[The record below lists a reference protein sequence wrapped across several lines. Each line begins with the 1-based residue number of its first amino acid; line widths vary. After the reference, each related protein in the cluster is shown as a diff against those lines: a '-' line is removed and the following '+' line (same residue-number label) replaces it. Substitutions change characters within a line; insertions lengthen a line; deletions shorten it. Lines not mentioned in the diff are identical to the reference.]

1 VVLQLKTPG
10 FNMLG
15 KIVPEADAT
24 IIRKSYA
31 QQRLVFTNGCFDILH
46 VGHIRYLRAAKEL
59 GDILVVGLNGDDSV
73 RQLKG
78 PDRPINSE
86 ADRAEILAALAVVDH
101 VVIFQEMRVSRL
113 ITLLRPDLYVKGGD
127 YSVDS
132 LDRSEVDALRSVG
145 AEIKIVPLVPGRSTT
160 RLIEAIQNT

>member
-1 VVLQLKTPG
+1 
-10 FNMLG
+10 MLG
-15 KIVPEADAT
+15 KIVPEAEAAV
-24 IIRKSYA
+24 IRKTYTE
-31 QQRLVFTNGCFDILH
+31 QRLVFTNGCFDILH
-46 VGHIRYLRAAKEL
+46 VGHIRYLTAAKQL
-59 GDILVVGLNGDDSV
+59 GDILVVGLNSDDSV

-101 VVIFQEMRVSRL
+101 VVVFQEVRVVRL
-113 ITLLRPDLYVKGGD
+113 VSLLKPDLYVKGGD

-132 LDRSEVDALRSVG
+132 LDRGEVDALRSMG

-160 RLIEAIQNT
+160 GLINAIQNT

>member
-1 VVLQLKTPG
+1 
-10 FNMLG
+10 MLG
-15 KIVPEADAT
+15 KIVPEAEAA
-24 IIRKSYA
+24 IIKKTHRE
-31 QQRLVFTNGCFDILH
+31 QRLVFTNGCFDILH
-46 VGHIRYLRAAKEL
+46 VGHIRYLTAAKQL
-59 GDILVVGLNGDDSV
+59 GDILVVGLNSDSSV

-101 VVIFQEMRVSRL
+101 VVIFEEMRVSRL
-113 ITLLRPDLYVKGGD
+113 VNQLRPDLYVKGGD

-132 LDRSEVDALRSVG
+132 LDRGEVDALRSVG

-160 RLIEAIQNT
+160 RVIEAIQNI

>member
-1 VVLQLKTPG
+1 
-10 FNMLG
+10 MLG
-15 KIVPEADAT
+15 KIVPEAEAA

-31 QQRLVFTNGCFDILH
+31 QQRVVFTNGCFDILH
-46 VGHIRYLRAAKEL
+46 VGHIRYLTAAKQL

-78 PDRPINSE
+78 SGRPINSE
-86 ADRAEILAALAVVDH
+86 ADRAEILAALAAVDH
-101 VVIFQEMRVSRL
+101 VVIFPEMRASRL
-113 ITLLRPDLYVKGGD
+113 ITLLRPDFYVKGGD
-127 YSVDS
+127 YSIDG